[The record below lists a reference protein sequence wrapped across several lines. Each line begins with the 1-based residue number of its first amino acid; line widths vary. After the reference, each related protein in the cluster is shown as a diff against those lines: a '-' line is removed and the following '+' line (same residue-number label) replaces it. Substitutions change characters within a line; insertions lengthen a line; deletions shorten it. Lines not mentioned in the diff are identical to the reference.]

1 MAKKDIDQL
10 VELLNDALELE
21 HAARIQYLAHAQEI
35 IGINAEPIVARLKE
49 IADDEKKH
57 EDMFRDMIGNYLGMT
72 PSMCI
77 AETHCA
83 QDTKEILNINLQ
95 NEQHAI
101 DVYEGIMEKIK
112 GMKKDLKYK
121 YYQLE
126 HSLRHIIMDE
136 EEHISELKVLL
147 GI

>member
-1 MAKKDIDQL
+1 MAKKELEQL
-10 VELLNDALELE
+10 VEMLNDALELE

-35 IGINAEPIVARLKE
+35 IGINAEPIVTRLKE

-57 EDMFRDMIGNYLGMT
+57 EEKFRDMIGNYLGMT

-77 AETHCA
+77 SETHCA
-83 QDTKEILNINLQ
+83 KNTKEILQINLKD
-95 NEQHAI
+95 EQHAI
-101 DVYEGIMEKIK
+101 DVYEKIMEKIK
-112 GMKKDLKYK
+112 GMKKDLKYE
-121 YYQLE
+121 YDQLE
-126 HSLRHIIMDE
+126 HNLRHIIMDE